1 MSTGGK
7 STAAVY
13 LNCQWL
19 LELGFRQG
27 QDYTDREG
35 VDDGAAPEDIR

>member
-13 LNCQWL
+13 LNCQWQ

-27 QDYTDREG
+27 QVKILIPG
-35 VDDGAAPEDIR
+35 VIISLRYP